1 MAKQEDVFKKVVSHA
16 KEYGFI
22 FPSSEVYDGLSAIY
36 DYGQNGAELKN
47 NIKQYWW
54 KAMVQMNENIV
65 GIDSAIFMHPTIWK
79 ASGHVDAFNDPLIDN
94 KDSNKRYRVDHLIES
109 HAEKLAL
116 EGKKE
121 EEFALLQ
128 KKVVASGQNQ
138 SQYCRNVLLN
148 SSVTPIIQS
157 VSRDQELQS
166 FRTNFSRISNY
177 IKFKDPL
184 LNLEVMKVIEKMNH
198 YLDDRN
204 RENH

>member
-1 MAKQEDVFKKVVSHA
+1 MMEEEINWEDYIRKEQIRTSRSENGKLGGRPKK
-16 KEYGFI
+16 E
-22 FPSSEVYDGLSAIY
+22 SSDRKSKSIYIRLS
-36 DYGQNGAELKN
+36 
-47 NIKQYWW
+47 
-54 KAMVQMNENIV
+54 
-65 GIDSAIFMHPTIWK
+65 
-79 ASGHVDAFNDPLIDN
+79 
-94 KDSNKRYRVDHLIES
+94 
-109 HAEKLAL
+109 
-116 EGKKE
+116 E
-121 EEFALLQ
+121 EEFLLLH

>member
-1 MAKQEDVFKKVVSHA
+1 MMEEEINWEDYIRKEQLRTSRSENGKLGGRPKK
-16 KEYGFI
+16 E
-22 FPSSEVYDGLSAIY
+22 SSDRKSKSIYIRLS
-36 DYGQNGAELKN
+36 
-47 NIKQYWW
+47 
-54 KAMVQMNENIV
+54 
-65 GIDSAIFMHPTIWK
+65 
-79 ASGHVDAFNDPLIDN
+79 
-94 KDSNKRYRVDHLIES
+94 
-109 HAEKLAL
+109 
-116 EGKKE
+116 E
-121 EEFALLQ
+121 EEFLLLH

>member
-1 MAKQEDVFKKVVSHA
+1 MMEEEINWEDYIRKEQLRTSRSENGKLGGRPKK
-16 KEYGFI
+16 E
-22 FPSSEVYDGLSAIY
+22 SSDRKSKSIYIRLS
-36 DYGQNGAELKN
+36 
-47 NIKQYWW
+47 
-54 KAMVQMNENIV
+54 
-65 GIDSAIFMHPTIWK
+65 
-79 ASGHVDAFNDPLIDN
+79 
-94 KDSNKRYRVDHLIES
+94 
-109 HAEKLAL
+109 
-116 EGKKE
+116 E
-121 EEFALLQ
+121 EEFLLLH

-157 VSRDQELQS
+157 VNRNQELQS

>member
-1 MAKQEDVFKKVVSHA
+1 MMEEEINWEDYIRKEQLRTSRSENGKLGGRPKK
-16 KEYGFI
+16 E
-22 FPSSEVYDGLSAIY
+22 SSDRKSKSIYIRLS
-36 DYGQNGAELKN
+36 
-47 NIKQYWW
+47 
-54 KAMVQMNENIV
+54 
-65 GIDSAIFMHPTIWK
+65 
-79 ASGHVDAFNDPLIDN
+79 
-94 KDSNKRYRVDHLIES
+94 
-109 HAEKLAL
+109 
-116 EGKKE
+116 E
-121 EEFALLQ
+121 EEFLLLH

-184 LNLEVMKVIEKMNH
+184 LNLEVMNVIEKMNH

>member
-1 MAKQEDVFKKVVSHA
+1 MMEEEINWEDYIRKEQLRTSRSENGKLGGRPKKESSDRKSKSIYIRVS
-16 KEYGFI
+16 
-22 FPSSEVYDGLSAIY
+22 
-36 DYGQNGAELKN
+36 
-47 NIKQYWW
+47 
-54 KAMVQMNENIV
+54 
-65 GIDSAIFMHPTIWK
+65 
-79 ASGHVDAFNDPLIDN
+79 
-94 KDSNKRYRVDHLIES
+94 
-109 HAEKLAL
+109 
-116 EGKKE
+116 E
-121 EEFALLQ
+121 EEFLLLQ

-148 SSVTPIIQS
+148 SSVAPIIQS

>member
-1 MAKQEDVFKKVVSHA
+1 MMEEEINWEDYIRKEQLRTSRSENGKLGGRPKK
-16 KEYGFI
+16 E
-22 FPSSEVYDGLSAIY
+22 SSDRKSKSIYIRLS
-36 DYGQNGAELKN
+36 
-47 NIKQYWW
+47 
-54 KAMVQMNENIV
+54 
-65 GIDSAIFMHPTIWK
+65 
-79 ASGHVDAFNDPLIDN
+79 
-94 KDSNKRYRVDHLIES
+94 
-109 HAEKLAL
+109 
-116 EGKKE
+116 E
-121 EEFALLQ
+121 EEFLLLH

-204 RENH
+204 RENHEGKY

>member
-1 MAKQEDVFKKVVSHA
+1 MMEEEINWEDYIRKEQLRTSRSENGKLGGRPKKESSDRKSKSIYIRVS
-16 KEYGFI
+16 
-22 FPSSEVYDGLSAIY
+22 
-36 DYGQNGAELKN
+36 
-47 NIKQYWW
+47 
-54 KAMVQMNENIV
+54 
-65 GIDSAIFMHPTIWK
+65 
-79 ASGHVDAFNDPLIDN
+79 
-94 KDSNKRYRVDHLIES
+94 
-109 HAEKLAL
+109 
-116 EGKKE
+116 E
-121 EEFALLQ
+121 EEFLILK

-148 SSVTPIIQS
+148 SSVAPIIQS